1 MAIYSSYSRKRK
13 KSGFRIFIYSLFFLS
28 VFLVLGYY
36 FFYPTNLKTVLD
48 EIPSRTVV
56 EIQDEEEK
64 IIEID
69 ETKNSQSDIEIDLS
83 NYLQISDL
91 DKNLKEFIQ
100 NNPKFIIDVLRKYQD
115 EQNKI
120 EQEKISQQNNSNII
134 NLNLFE
140 NSMIVGN
147 KNATKIIYEFVDYNC
162 GYCLKFHQQVLS
174 VLNEDQNTKLIIMQM
189 PILGESSITFS
200 KIAVAAS
207 FQNKFEEVHNYLYSS
222 DRKSKMADILGDLFL
237 MNIDIAQL
245 EKDMNSEEVS
255 KVILSHEQF
264 VNDFKF
270 NGTPAIIIGETIIP
284 GYIEKDKIIEIL
296 ENEFS

>member
-1 MAIYSSYSRKRK
+1 MAIYLRKRK

-28 VFLVLGYY
+28 VFLILGYY

-48 EIPSRTVV
+48 ENLGGAVV

-69 ETKNSQSDIEIDLS
+69 ETKNSQPGIEIDLS

-100 NNPKFIIDVLRKYQD
+100 NNPEFILDVLRKYQD

-120 EQEKISQQNNSNII
+120 EQEKISQQNNLNII
-134 NLNLFE
+134 NLNLFD

-162 GYCLKFHQQVLS
+162 GYCLKFHDQVLS
-174 VLNEDQNTKLIIMQM
+174 VLNEDQNTKLVIMQM

>member
-1 MAIYSSYSRKRK
+1 MAIYSRKKK

-28 VFLVLGYY
+28 VFLILGYY
-36 FFYPTNLKTVLD
+36 FFYTTNLKTVLD
-48 EIPSRTVV
+48 EISIGEVV

-115 EQNKI
+115 EQNEI
-120 EQEKISQQNNSNII
+120 EQEKIIQQNNSNII
-134 NLNLFE
+134 NLNLFD

-147 KNATKIIYEFVDYNC
+147 NNATKIIYEFVDYNC

-174 VLNEDQNTKLIIMQM
+174 VLNEDQNIKLVIMQM
-189 PILGESSITFS
+189 PILGENSITFS

>member
-1 MAIYSSYSRKRK
+1 MAIYSRKKK

-28 VFLVLGYY
+28 VFLILGYY

-48 EIPSRTVV
+48 ENLGGAVV
-56 EIQDEEEK
+56 EIQNEEEK

-134 NLNLFE
+134 NLNLFD

-207 FQNKFEEVHNYLYSS
+207 YQNKFEEVHNYLYSS

>member
-1 MAIYSSYSRKRK
+1 MAIYSRKRK
-13 KSGFRIFIYSLFFLS
+13 KSGFRVFILSLFVLS

-36 FFYPTNLKTVLD
+36 FFYPNNLKTVID
-48 EIPSRTVV
+48 ENLPGAIV
-56 EIQDEEEK
+56 EIQDEAEK
-64 IIEID
+64 IIDND

-83 NYLQISDL
+83 KYLEISDL
-91 DKNLKEFIQ
+91 DKSIKEFIQ
-100 NNPKFIIDVLRKYQD
+100 NNPEFIITVLRKYQD

-134 NLNLFE
+134 NLNLFD

-147 KNATKIIYEFVDYNC
+147 KNASKIIYEFVDYNC

-174 VLNEDQNTKLIIMQM
+174 VLNEDQNTKLVIMQM
-189 PILGESSITFS
+189 PILGENSIAFS
-200 KIAVAAS
+200 KIAIAAS

-222 DRKSKMADILGDLFL
+222 ERKSKMADILGDLFL
-237 MNIDIAQL
+237 MNINIAQL
-245 EKDMNSEEVS
+245 EKDINSEEVS
-255 KVILSHEQF
+255 KVILSHEKF
-264 VNDFKF
+264 MNDFKF

>member
-1 MAIYSSYSRKRK
+1 MAIYSRKKK

-28 VFLVLGYY
+28 VFLILGYY

-48 EIPSRTVV
+48 ENLGGAVV
-56 EIQDEEEK
+56 EIQNEEEK

-134 NLNLFE
+134 NLNLFD

-174 VLNEDQNTKLIIMQM
+174 VLNEDQNTKLVIMQM

-200 KIAVAAS
+200 KIAIAAS

>member
-1 MAIYSSYSRKRK
+1 MAIYSRKKK

-28 VFLVLGYY
+28 FFLIIGYY

-48 EIPSRTVV
+48 EIPGGTIV
-56 EIQDEEEK
+56 EIQNEEEK
-64 IIEID
+64 IIEIY

-115 EQNKI
+115 EQSKI

-134 NLNLFE
+134 NLNLFD

>member
-1 MAIYSSYSRKRK
+1 MAIYSRKKK
-13 KSGFRIFIYSLFFLS
+13 KSGFRIFIYSLFFLL
-28 VFLVLGYY
+28 VFFIFGYY

-48 EIPSRTVV
+48 ENLGVAVV

-91 DKNLKEFIQ
+91 DTNLKEFIQ

-134 NLNLFE
+134 NLNLFD

-147 KNATKIIYEFVDYNC
+147 KNASKIIYEFVDYNC

-189 PILGESSITFS
+189 PILGESSTTFS

-222 DRKSKMADILGDLFL
+222 DRKSKIADILGDLFL

-284 GYIEKDKIIEIL
+284 GYIEKEKIIEIL

>member
-1 MAIYSSYSRKRK
+1 MAIYSRKRK

-28 VFLVLGYY
+28 VFLILGYY

-48 EIPSRTVV
+48 ENLGGAVV

-69 ETKNSQSDIEIDLS
+69 ETKNSQPGIEIDLS

-100 NNPKFIIDVLRKYQD
+100 NNPEFILDVLRKYQN

-120 EQEKISQQNNSNII
+120 EQEKISQQNNLNII
-134 NLNLFE
+134 NLNLFD

-162 GYCLKFHQQVLS
+162 GYCLKFHDQVLS
-174 VLNEDQNTKLIIMQM
+174 VLNEDQNTKLVIMQM

>member
-1 MAIYSSYSRKRK
+1 MGIYSKKRK
-13 KSGFRIFIYSLFFLS
+13 KSGFRVLILSLFFFS

-36 FFYPTNLKTVLD
+36 FFYPNNLNTTIDKS
-48 EIPSRTVV
+48 IPETVV
-56 EIQDEEEK
+56 EMKNEAEE
-64 IIEID
+64 IN
-69 ETKNSQSDIEIDLS
+69 ETNDFQSKTKIDLS
-83 NYLQISDL
+83 NYLEVSEL
-91 DKNLKEFIQ
+91 DKNIKDFIQ
-100 NNPKFIIDVLRKYQD
+100 NNPEFILDVLRDHQD
-115 EQNKI
+115 KQKKLQ
-120 EQEKISQQNNSNII
+120 QEKISQQNNSNII

-140 NSMIVGN
+140 NPMIVGN

-174 VLNEDQNTKLIIMQM
+174 VLNEYQDTKLAIMQM
-189 PILGESSITFS
+189 PILGESSISFS

-237 MNIDIAQL
+237 LNIDIVQL
-245 EKDMNSEEVS
+245 QKDINSEEVS

-264 VNDFKF
+264 VNEFQF

>member
-1 MAIYSSYSRKRK
+1 MAIYSRKKK

-28 VFLVLGYY
+28 VFLILGYY
-36 FFYPTNLKTVLD
+36 FFYPTNLKTVID
-48 EIPSRTVV
+48 ENLGGTVV

-134 NLNLFE
+134 NLNLFD

-222 DRKSKMADILGDLFL
+222 NRKSKMADILGDLFL

-255 KVILSHEQF
+255 NVILSHEQF

-270 NGTPAIIIGETIIP
+270 TGTPAIIIGETIIP

>member
-1 MAIYSSYSRKRK
+1 MAIYSRKRK
-13 KSGFRIFIYSLFFLS
+13 KSGFRFFIYSLFFLS
-28 VFLVLGYY
+28 VFLILGYY

-48 EIPSRTVV
+48 ENLGGTVV

-69 ETKNSQSDIEIDLS
+69 ETKNSQPGIEIDLS

-100 NNPKFIIDVLRKYQD
+100 NNPEFILDVLRKYQD
-115 EQNKI
+115 EQNRI
-120 EQEKISQQNNSNII
+120 EQKKISQQNNLNII
-134 NLNLFE
+134 NLNLFD

-162 GYCLKFHQQVLS
+162 GYCLKFHDQVLS
-174 VLNEDQNTKLIIMQM
+174 VLNEDQNTKLVIMQM

>member
-1 MAIYSSYSRKRK
+1 MAIYSRKRK
-13 KSGFRIFIYSLFFLS
+13 KSGFRIFIYSLSFLS
-28 VFLVLGYY
+28 VFLILGYY

-48 EIPSRTVV
+48 ENLGGAVV

-69 ETKNSQSDIEIDLS
+69 ETKNSQPGIEIDLS

-100 NNPKFIIDVLRKYQD
+100 NNPEFILDVLRKYQD

-120 EQEKISQQNNSNII
+120 EQEKISQQNNLNII
-134 NLNLFE
+134 NLNLFD

-162 GYCLKFHQQVLS
+162 GYCLKFHDQVLS
-174 VLNEDQNTKLIIMQM
+174 VLNEDQNTKLVIMQM

>member
-1 MAIYSSYSRKRK
+1 MAIYSRKKK

-28 VFLVLGYY
+28 VFLIIGYY

-48 EIPSRTVV
+48 EIPGGTIV

-147 KNATKIIYEFVDYNC
+147 KNAAKIIYEFVDYNC

-174 VLNEDQNTKLIIMQM
+174 VLNEDQNTKLVIMQM

-200 KIAVAAS
+200 KIAIAAS

-284 GYIEKDKIIEIL
+284 GYIEKEKIIEIL

>member
-1 MAIYSSYSRKRK
+1 MAIYSRKKK
-13 KSGFRIFIYSLFFLS
+13 KSGFRILIYSLFFLS
-28 VFLVLGYY
+28 VFLIIGYY

-48 EIPSRTVV
+48 EIPSGEVV
-56 EIQDEEEK
+56 EIQNEEEK

-134 NLNLFE
+134 NLNLFD

-174 VLNEDQNTKLIIMQM
+174 VLNEDQNTKLVIMQM

-200 KIAVAAS
+200 KIAIAAS

-255 KVILSHEQF
+255 KVILSHEKF

>member
-1 MAIYSSYSRKRK
+1 MAIYSRKRK

-28 VFLVLGYY
+28 VFLILGYY

-48 EIPSRTVV
+48 ENLGGAVV

-69 ETKNSQSDIEIDLS
+69 ETKNSQPGIEIDLS

-100 NNPKFIIDVLRKYQD
+100 NNPVFILDVLRKYQD
-115 EQNKI
+115 EQNRI
-120 EQEKISQQNNSNII
+120 EQKKISQQNNLNII
-134 NLNLFE
+134 NLNLFD

-162 GYCLKFHQQVLS
+162 GYCLKFHDQVLS
-174 VLNEDQNTKLIIMQM
+174 VLNEDQNTKLVIMQM

>member
-1 MAIYSSYSRKRK
+1 MAIYSRKKK
-13 KSGFRIFIYSLFFLS
+13 KSGFRIFIYSLFFLL
-28 VFLVLGYY
+28 VFFIFGYY

-48 EIPSRTVV
+48 ENLGVAVV

-91 DKNLKEFIQ
+91 DTNLKEFIQ

-134 NLNLFE
+134 NLNLFD

-189 PILGESSITFS
+189 PILGESSTTFS

-264 VNDFKF
+264 VNEFKF
-270 NGTPAIIIGETIIP
+270 NGTPAIIIGETITP

>member
-1 MAIYSSYSRKRK
+1 MAIYSRKKK

-28 VFLVLGYY
+28 VFLILGYY
-36 FFYPTNLKTVLD
+36 FFYPTNLKTVID
-48 EIPSRTVV
+48 ENLGGTVV
-56 EIQDEEEK
+56 EIQNEEEK

-134 NLNLFE
+134 NLNLFD

-207 FQNKFEEVHNYLYSS
+207 FQNKFEEVHSYLYSS

-237 MNIDIAQL
+237 MNIDITQL

>member
-1 MAIYSSYSRKRK
+1 MAIYSRKRK

-28 VFLVLGYY
+28 VFLILGYY

-48 EIPSRTVV
+48 ENLGGAVV

-69 ETKNSQSDIEIDLS
+69 ETKNSQPGIEIDLS

-100 NNPKFIIDVLRKYQD
+100 NNPEFILDVLRKYQD

-120 EQEKISQQNNSNII
+120 EQEKISQQNNLNII
-134 NLNLFE
+134 NLNLFD

-162 GYCLKFHQQVLS
+162 GYCLKFHDQVLS
-174 VLNEDQNTKLIIMQM
+174 VLNEDQNTKLVIMQM

-222 DRKSKMADILGDLFL
+222 DRKSKISDILGDLFL

>member
-1 MAIYSSYSRKRK
+1 MAIYSRKKK

-28 VFLVLGYY
+28 FFLIIGYY

-48 EIPSRTVV
+48 EIPGGTIV

-120 EQEKISQQNNSNII
+120 EQEKISKQNNSNII
-134 NLNLFE
+134 NLNLFD

-147 KNATKIIYEFVDYNC
+147 NNATKVIYEFVDYNC

>member
-1 MAIYSSYSRKRK
+1 MAIYSRKRK

-28 VFLVLGYY
+28 VFLILGYY

-48 EIPSRTVV
+48 ENLGGAVV

-69 ETKNSQSDIEIDLS
+69 ENKNSQPGIEIDLS

-100 NNPKFIIDVLRKYQD
+100 NNPEFILDVLRKYQA

-134 NLNLFE
+134 NLNLFD

-162 GYCLKFHQQVLS
+162 GYCLKFHDQVLS
-174 VLNEDQNTKLIIMQM
+174 VLNEDQNTKLVIMQM

>member
-1 MAIYSSYSRKRK
+1 MAIYSRKKK

-28 VFLVLGYY
+28 VFLILGYY

-48 EIPSRTVV
+48 EIPTGAVV

-134 NLNLFE
+134 NLNLFD

>member
-1 MAIYSSYSRKRK
+1 MAIYSRKRK
-13 KSGFRIFIYSLFFLS
+13 KSGFRIFIYSLFFLL
-28 VFLVLGYY
+28 VFLILGYY
-36 FFYPTNLKTVLD
+36 FFYPNNLKTVLD
-48 EIPSRTVV
+48 ENLSDKIVETQNEVEV
-56 EIQDEEEK
+56 EIVK
-64 IIEID
+64 EIN
-69 ETKNSQSDIEIDLS
+69 ESEYSQSEIEIDLS
-83 NYLQISDL
+83 NYLKISDL
-91 DKNLKEFIQ
+91 DKSIKDFIQ
-100 NNPKFIIDVLRKYQD
+100 NNPKFIINVLRKYQD

-120 EQEKISQQNNSNII
+120 EKEKTSQLNNLSIT
-134 NLNLFE
+134 NLNLFD
-140 NSMIVGN
+140 NPMMIGN

-174 VLNEDQNTKLIIMQM
+174 VLNEDQNTKLVIMQM

-222 DRKSKMADILGDLFL
+222 ERKSKMADILGDLFL
-237 MNIDIAQL
+237 MNINIAQL

-255 KVILSHEQF
+255 KVILSHEKF

>member
-1 MAIYSSYSRKRK
+1 
-13 KSGFRIFIYSLFFLS
+13 
-28 VFLVLGYY
+28 
-36 FFYPTNLKTVLD
+36 
-48 EIPSRTVV
+48 
-56 EIQDEEEK
+56 
-64 IIEID
+64 
-69 ETKNSQSDIEIDLS
+69 
-83 NYLQISDL
+83 
-91 DKNLKEFIQ
+91 
-100 NNPKFIIDVLRKYQD
+100 
-115 EQNKI
+115 
-120 EQEKISQQNNSNII
+120 
-134 NLNLFE
+134 
-140 NSMIVGN
+140 MIVGN
-147 KNATKIIYEFVDYNC
+147 KNASKIIYEFVDYNC

-174 VLNEDQNTKLIIMQM
+174 VLNEDQNTKLVIMQM
-189 PILGESSITFS
+189 PILGENSITFS
-200 KIAVAAS
+200 KIAIAAS

-237 MNIDIAQL
+237 MKIDIAQL

>member
-1 MAIYSSYSRKRK
+1 MAIYSRKRK
-13 KSGFRIFIYSLFFLS
+13 KSGFRIFFYSLFFLL
-28 VFLVLGYY
+28 VFLILGYY

-48 EIPSRTVV
+48 ENLPEAVV
-56 EIQDEEEK
+56 EIQDEAEK
-64 IIEID
+64 IIDND

-83 NYLQISDL
+83 KYLEISDL
-91 DKNLKEFIQ
+91 DKSIKEFIQ
-100 NNPKFIIDVLRKYQD
+100 NNPEFIIDVLRKYQD

-134 NLNLFE
+134 NLNLFD

-147 KNATKIIYEFVDYNC
+147 KNASKIIYEFVDYNC

-174 VLNEDQNTKLIIMQM
+174 VLNEDQNTKLVIMQM
-189 PILGESSITFS
+189 PILGENSITFS

-222 DRKSKMADILGDLFL
+222 ERKSKMADILGDLFL

>member
-1 MAIYSSYSRKRK
+1 MVIYSRKRK
-13 KSGFRIFIYSLFFLS
+13 KSGFRVFILSLFVLS

-36 FFYPTNLKTVLD
+36 FFYPNNLKTVID
-48 EIPSRTVV
+48 ENLPGAVV
-56 EIQDEEEK
+56 EIQDEAEK
-64 IIEID
+64 IIDND

-83 NYLQISDL
+83 KYLEISDL
-91 DKNLKEFIQ
+91 DKSIKEFIQ
-100 NNPKFIIDVLRKYQD
+100 NNPEFIIDVLRKYQD

-120 EQEKISQQNNSNII
+120 EQAKISQQNNSNII
-134 NLNLFE
+134 NLNLFD

-147 KNATKIIYEFVDYNC
+147 KNASKIIYEFVDYNC

-174 VLNEDQNTKLIIMQM
+174 VLNEDQNTKLVIMQM

-255 KVILSHEQF
+255 KVILSHEKF
-264 VNDFKF
+264 VNEFKF

>member
-1 MAIYSSYSRKRK
+1 MGIYSKKRK
-13 KSGFRIFIYSLFFLS
+13 KSGFRVLILSLFFFS

-36 FFYPTNLKTVLD
+36 FFYPKNLNTTIDKS
-48 EIPSRTVV
+48 IPETVV
-56 EIQDEEEK
+56 EMKNEAEE
-64 IIEID
+64 IN
-69 ETKNSQSDIEIDLS
+69 ETNDFQSKTKIDLS
-83 NYLQISDL
+83 NYLEVSEL
-91 DKNLKEFIQ
+91 DKNIKDFIQ
-100 NNPKFIIDVLRKYQD
+100 NNPEFILDVLRD
-115 EQNKI
+115 HQNKQKKLQ
-120 EQEKISQQNNSNII
+120 QEKTSQQNNSNII

-140 NSMIVGN
+140 NPMIVGN

-162 GYCLKFHQQVLS
+162 GYCLKFHQQALS
-174 VLNEDQNTKLIIMQM
+174 VLNEYQDTKLVIMQM
-189 PILGESSITFS
+189 PILGESSISFS

-237 MNIDIAQL
+237 LNIDIVQL
-245 EKDMNSEEVS
+245 QKDINSEEVS

-264 VNDFKF
+264 VNEFQF

>member
-1 MAIYSSYSRKRK
+1 MAIYSRKRK
-13 KSGFRIFIYSLFFLS
+13 KSGFRVFILSLFVLS

-36 FFYPTNLKTVLD
+36 FFYPNNLKTVID
-48 EIPSRTVV
+48 ENLPGAVV
-56 EIQDEEEK
+56 EIQDEAEK
-64 IIEID
+64 IIDND

-83 NYLQISDL
+83 KYLEISDL
-91 DKNLKEFIQ
+91 DKSIKEFIQ
-100 NNPKFIIDVLRKYQD
+100 NNPEFIIDILRKYQD

-120 EQEKISQQNNSNII
+120 EQAKISQQNNSNII
-134 NLNLFE
+134 NLNLFD

-147 KNATKIIYEFVDYNC
+147 KNASKIIYEFVDYNC

-174 VLNEDQNTKLIIMQM
+174 VLNEDQNTKLVIMQM
-189 PILGESSITFS
+189 PILGENSITFS

-222 DRKSKMADILGDLFL
+222 ERKSKMADILGDLFL
-237 MNIDIAQL
+237 MNIDITQL

>member
-1 MAIYSSYSRKRK
+1 MAIYSRKKK

-28 VFLVLGYY
+28 VFLILGYY

-48 EIPSRTVV
+48 ENLGGAVV
-56 EIQDEEEK
+56 EIQNEEEK

-134 NLNLFE
+134 NLNLFD

>member
-1 MAIYSSYSRKRK
+1 MAIYSRKRK
-13 KSGFRIFIYSLFFLS
+13 KSGFRFFIYSLFFLS
-28 VFLVLGYY
+28 VFLILGYY

-48 EIPSRTVV
+48 ENLGGTVV
-56 EIQDEEEK
+56 EIKDEEEK

-69 ETKNSQSDIEIDLS
+69 ETKNSQPGIEIDLS

-100 NNPKFIIDVLRKYQD
+100 NNPEFILDVLIKYQD

-120 EQEKISQQNNSNII
+120 EQKKISQQNNLNII
-134 NLNLFE
+134 NLNLFD

-162 GYCLKFHQQVLS
+162 GYCLKFHDQVLS
-174 VLNEDQNTKLIIMQM
+174 VLNEDQNTKLVIMQM

>member
-1 MAIYSSYSRKRK
+1 MAIYSRKRK

-28 VFLVLGYY
+28 VFLILGYY

-48 EIPSRTVV
+48 ENLGGAVV

-69 ETKNSQSDIEIDLS
+69 ETKNSQPGIEIDLS

-100 NNPKFIIDVLRKYQD
+100 NNPEFILDVLRKYQD

-120 EQEKISQQNNSNII
+120 EQEKISQQNNLNII
-134 NLNLFE
+134 NLNLFD

-162 GYCLKFHQQVLS
+162 GYCLKFHDQVLS
-174 VLNEDQNTKLIIMQM
+174 VLNEDQNTKLVIMQM

-222 DRKSKMADILGDLFL
+222 DRKSKISDILGDLFL

-264 VNDFKF
+264 VKDFKF

>member
-1 MAIYSSYSRKRK
+1 MGIYSRKRK
-13 KSGFRIFIYSLFFLS
+13 KSGFRVFIFSLLFLS
-28 VFLVLGYY
+28 ILLALGY
-36 FFYPTNLKTVLD
+36 FFYYPKNLKTVLD
-48 EIPSRTVV
+48 ENLSDKVV
-56 EIQDEEEK
+56 ETQNDLIVVS
-64 IIEID
+64 EID
-69 ETKNSQSDIEIDLS
+69 ESKYSQSEIEIDLS
-83 NYLQISDL
+83 NYLEISEL
-91 DKNLKEFIQ
+91 DTSIKDFIQ
-100 NNPKFIIDVLRKYQD
+100 NNPKFIIDVLREYQD

-134 NLNLFE
+134 NLNLFD
-140 NSMIVGN
+140 NPMIIGN

-174 VLNEDQNTKLIIMQM
+174 VINEDLNTKLVIMQM
-189 PILGESSITFS
+189 PILGEISKTYS

-207 FQNKFEEVHNYLYSS
+207 FQNKFKDVHNYLYSS
-222 DRKSKMADILGDLFL
+222 ERKSKMDDILSDLFL

-245 EKDMNSEEVS
+245 EKDINSKEVAEI
-255 KVILSHEQF
+255 ILSHEQF
-264 VNDFKF
+264 ANEFKF